1 MILGKMDKL
10 INRQWMNEYTDN
22 RTSQRMDRCIIII
35 IVKIF
40 FSYIDSSSSYGADS
54 EEDEDWAPT
63 ESNED
68 VEELVN
74 DAKSFMSNKKMH
86 RPM

>member
-1 MILGKMDKL
+1 
-10 INRQWMNEYTDN
+10 
-22 RTSQRMDRCIIII
+22 MDRWITTI

-40 FSYIDSSSSYGADS
+40 LSYTDSSSSYGADS
-54 EEDEDWAPT
+54 EEDEDWAPI
-63 ESNED
+63 ENNED

>member
-22 RTSQRMDRCIIII
+22 RTSQMDRQIAII

-54 EEDEDWAPT
+54 EEDEDWAPI

>member
-22 RTSQRMDRCIIII
+22 RTSQMDRQIAII

>member
-10 INRQWMNEYTDN
+10 INRQWINEYTDN
-22 RTSQRMDRCIIII
+22 RTSQMDRQIAII

-54 EEDEDWAPT
+54 EEDEDWAPI